1 MKIFLKNFHLCW
13 NKLNNLDISEI
24 SSNLKHWRQRKR
36 CLNLNLAKLRYIF
49 YHYIW
54 LNMNE
59 LIQQKIRQYLV
70 HSFLYYQLDE
80 SIISDMQYDHI
91 CADVAKLISDNSAK
105 NSLPFDDLLKSS
117 LTDNVSGFSINKYPP
132 EIVSAALHLL
142 YQTSYI
148 DSMSFETFLT
158 RFGYSGYEIR
168 NA

>member
-1 MKIFLKNFHLCW
+1 
-13 NKLNNLDISEI
+13 
-24 SSNLKHWRQRKR
+24 
-36 CLNLNLAKLRYIF
+36 
-49 YHYIW
+49 
-54 LNMNE
+54 MNE

-70 HSFLYYQLDE
+70 HSFLYYQLNE
-80 SIISDMQYDHI
+80 SIISDLSYDRI
-91 CADVAKLISDNSAK
+91 CIDLVRLISDNSDK
-105 NSLPFDDLLKSS
+105 NSLPFHDLVKSS
-117 LTDNVSGFSINKYPP
+117 LTENASGFSISKYPQ

>member
-1 MKIFLKNFHLCW
+1 
-13 NKLNNLDISEI
+13 
-24 SSNLKHWRQRKR
+24 
-36 CLNLNLAKLRYIF
+36 
-49 YHYIW
+49 
-54 LNMNE
+54 MNE

-80 SIISDMQYDHI
+80 SIISDKHYDHI

-105 NSLPFDDLLKSS
+105 YSLPFHDLVKSS
-117 LTDNVSGFSINKYPP
+117 LTENASGFSISKYPP

-148 DSMSFETFLT
+148 DSMSFETFLA
-158 RFGYSGYEIR
+158 RFGYSSYEIR